1 MTRFFQTTI
10 VPPALWNACDYVI
23 QFNFVILGAQIAGA
37 ENTVAY
43 YLSGLE
49 TDPKNKLVIK
59 IRKNEQTLPIEINV
73 QSAGV
78 SQEEQIFYTIDDDVT
93 EEQYWARKEAMR
105 RNPATAEP
113 AITIQSVSTNL
124 KNQQP

>member
-37 ENTVAY
+37 QNTVADN
-43 YLSGLE
+43 LSGLE
-49 TDPKNKLVIK
+49 ADPKNKLFII
-59 IRKNEQTLPIEINV
+59 IRKDKQTLPIQINV

-78 SQEEQIFYTIDDDVT
+78 SEEDQFFYTTEDDFTD
-93 EEQYWARKEAMR
+93 EQY
-105 RNPATAEP
+105 
-113 AITIQSVSTNL
+113 
-124 KNQQP
+124 